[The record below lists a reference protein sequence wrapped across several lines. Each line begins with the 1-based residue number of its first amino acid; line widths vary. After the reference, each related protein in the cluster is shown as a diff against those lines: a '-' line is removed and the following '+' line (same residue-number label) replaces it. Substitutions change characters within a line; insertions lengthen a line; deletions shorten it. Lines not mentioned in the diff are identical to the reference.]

1 LKTGEEVVFSYGPRG
16 DAQLFAEYGFVTSC
30 DDEEGKD
37 MNPWADVWVD
47 WWVEEVLWP
56 RLRKDDA
63 VVKRAILEEHG
74 YWG

>member
-1 LKTGEEVVFSYGPRG
+1 
-16 DAQLFAEYGFVTSC
+16 
-30 DDEEGKD
+30 

-47 WWVEEVLWP
+47 WWVEEILWP
-56 RLRKDDA
+56 RLKKDDA